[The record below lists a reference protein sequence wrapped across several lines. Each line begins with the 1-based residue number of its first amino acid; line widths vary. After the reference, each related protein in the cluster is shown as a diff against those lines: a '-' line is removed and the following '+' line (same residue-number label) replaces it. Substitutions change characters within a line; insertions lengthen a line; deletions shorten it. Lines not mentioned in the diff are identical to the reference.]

1 MALFYVQGVVMKVGD
16 LVNSRYNQDI
26 GIITEVFHGW
36 RFRIVWS
43 NGQSGVYNATSLEE
57 ICK

>member
-1 MALFYVQGVVMKVGD
+1 MALFYVQGAVMKVGD
-16 LVNSRYNQDI
+16 LVKTCYNPDI
-26 GIITEVFHGW
+26 GVITEVFHGW

-43 NGQSGVYNATSLEE
+43 NGQSGVHNKSSLEA

>member
-1 MALFYVQGVVMKVGD
+1 MKVGD
-16 LVNSRYNQDI
+16 LVRTCYNPDI
-26 GIITEVFHGW
+26 GVIVEQFNGW

-43 NGQSGVYNATSLEE
+43 NGQSGVHNYSSLEV